1 MQNFKHTRSH
11 SGKTMVG
18 IILLLLGAVLLLK
31 NFDLP
36 YPRWIFSWPMFLL
49 AIGIFLG
56 KKNNFRSPG
65 SLILIGVGAFFLL
78 NNYLREYGMQNYL
91 FPILLIGGGIWLMT
105 RGKKAPV
112 STTGMAWGKP
122 VDTDPDVNVT
132 DDTYNHE
139 PDASA
144 KYGSTEDRLDSTS
157 IFGAVKKNILSK
169 NFRGGEVVNIMGG
182 AEIDL
187 MQADIPV
194 PAVLEV
200 TQVFGGTKIILPPH
214 WVVHSE
220 MAAIFGGIEDK
231 RPAQVVNNDTQKVLT
246 IKGTSIFGGITI
258 CSY

>member
-11 SGKTMVG
+11 TGKTTVG
-18 IILLLLGAVLLLK
+18 IILLVLGAILLLK

-36 YPRWIFSWPMFLL
+36 YPRWIISWPMFLI
-49 AIGIFLG
+49 AVGVFLG
-56 KKNNFRSPG
+56 SKNNFRSPG
-65 SLILIGVGAFFLL
+65 SLILIGAGAFFLI
-78 NNYLREYGMQNYL
+78 NNYLREYGMHNYL
-91 FPILLIGGGIWLMT
+91 FPVLLIGGGLWLMS
-105 RGKKAPV
+105 RGKKSREAAAAI
-112 STTGMAWGKP
+112 TWDKR
-122 VDTDPDVNVT
+122 VDTELDGTGDNVSPEG
-132 DDTYNHE
+132 E
-139 PDASA
+139 PSPR
-144 KYGSTEDRLDSTS
+144 YGTTEDRLDSTS
-157 IFGAVKKNILSK
+157 IFGGIKKNILSK

-182 AEIDL
+182 AEINL
-187 MQADIPV
+187 MQADIPE

-231 RPAQVVNNDTQKVLT
+231 RPPHVVQSETQKVLT

>member
-11 SGKTMVG
+11 TGKTTVG
-18 IILLLLGAVLLLK
+18 IILLVLGAVLLLK

-36 YPRWIFSWPMFLL
+36 YPGWIISWPMFLI
-49 AIGIFLG
+49 AIGVFLG
-56 KKNNFRSPG
+56 SKNNFRSPG

-78 NNYLREYGMQNYL
+78 NNTLRAYGMQNYF
-91 FPILLIGGGIWLMT
+91 FPIVLIGGGLWLMS
-105 RGKKAPV
+105 RGRKPQAPAASIGWDKRV
-112 STTGMAWGKP
+112 
-122 VDTDPDVNVT
+122 DPDGT
-132 DDTYNHE
+132 GDTFN
-139 PDASA
+139 PDQDASA
-144 KYGSTEDRLDSTS
+144 AYGSTEDRLDSTS
-157 IFGAVKKNILSK
+157 IFGGVKKNILSK

-182 AEIDL
+182 AEINL
-187 MQADIPV
+187 MQADIPE

-231 RPAQVVNNDTQKVLT
+231 RPPHIVQSETQKILT